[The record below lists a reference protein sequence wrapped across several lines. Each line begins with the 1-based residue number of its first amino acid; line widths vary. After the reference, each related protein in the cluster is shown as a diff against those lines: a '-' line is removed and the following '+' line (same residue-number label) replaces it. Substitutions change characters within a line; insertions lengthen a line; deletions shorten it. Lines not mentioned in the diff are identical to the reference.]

1 MQRAPKYEVIK
12 HNKKQHIFCK
22 KSMHEMFSIFLRTSK
37 SLIQSIRTIV
47 QPIRDD
53 IFKHKNS
60 FDGNLRDKKQG
71 KYVFTFLLSLKN
83 MLVDGEINIEEKS
96 RQAALTVARLITYN
110 IRTIKRGSK
119 ACKTPLKF
127 LRMKLLLHVQISY
140 KR

>member
-1 MQRAPKYEVIK
+1 
-12 HNKKQHIFCK
+12 
-22 KSMHEMFSIFLRTSK
+22 MFSIFLRTSK

-60 FDGNLRDKKQG
+60 FDSNLRDKKQG

-96 RQAALTVARLITYN
+96 R
-110 IRTIKRGSK
+110 
-119 ACKTPLKF
+119 
-127 LRMKLLLHVQISY
+127 
-140 KR
+140 

>member
-1 MQRAPKYEVIK
+1 
-12 HNKKQHIFCK
+12 
-22 KSMHEMFSIFLRTSK
+22 MFSIFLRTSK

-71 KYVFTFLLSLKN
+71 KYVFPFLLSLKN

-96 RQAALTVARLITYN
+96 R
-110 IRTIKRGSK
+110 
-119 ACKTPLKF
+119 
-127 LRMKLLLHVQISY
+127 
-140 KR
+140 